1 VKADCGYYGRSRG
14 WGLRR
19 RSLPAVVVK
28 GGSMKRIQKLT
39 WLVASTAIIAR
50 RVFRAPAA
58 A

>member
-1 VKADCGYYGRSRG
+1 MGARG
-14 WGLRR
+14 VGGLRR

>member
-1 VKADCGYYGRSRG
+1 MGARG
-14 WGLRR
+14 VRGLRR
-19 RSLPAVVVK
+19 RSPPAVVVK

-50 RVFRAPAA
+50 RAFRAPAA

>member
-1 VKADCGYYGRSRG
+1 MGARG
-14 WGLRR
+14 VGGLRR

-28 GGSMKRIQKLT
+28 PMKRIQKLT

-50 RVFRAPAA
+50 RAFRAPAA